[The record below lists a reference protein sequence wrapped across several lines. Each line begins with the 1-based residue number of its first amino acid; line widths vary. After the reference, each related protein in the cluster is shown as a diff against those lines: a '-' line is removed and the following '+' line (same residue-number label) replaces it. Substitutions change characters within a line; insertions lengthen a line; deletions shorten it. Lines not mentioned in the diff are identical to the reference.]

1 MFRGLHDT
9 TIDSKGRTS
18 MPVRFRE
25 VLAQQ
30 DLAAALKEVE
40 ARIEAEGKAR
50 VAQEAQAA
58 QADQADQAGV
68 CEPEEGP
75 ESEDDV
81 EVVEVSGEEEA
92 PVVEAAPEES
102 EPEPEEPQE
111 TRFVVTTA
119 IDPCLVVYSMREWEA
134 FEAKLATL
142 PQFDRA
148 VINLKRVYV
157 AGATECTLDKH
168 GRLMIPPMLREHMG
182 LEKDVV
188 WAGMVQTVEI
198 WAKERWLIERT
209 QVACADREKITEKLT
224 ELGL

>member
-30 DLAAALKEVE
+30 DLAAALEEAE
-40 ARIEAEGKAR
+40 ARIEAEAEG
-50 VAQEAQAA
+50 
-58 QADQADQAGV
+58 AG
-68 CEPEEGP
+68 EPEEGAEP
-75 ESEDDV
+75 EGDV
-81 EVVEVSGEEEA
+81 EVVEVSEPEEM
-92 PVVEAAPEES
+92 VVSEVAPEEPE
-102 EPEPEEPQE
+102 EPEVVSEEPQE

-182 LEKDVV
+182 LQKDVV

-209 QVACADREKITEKLT
+209 QVACADRERITEKLT